1 MEHINFEK
9 YEVNEELREITF
21 SCCSD
26 TPYERYDDEADLFYN
41 QILVISEDAV
51 DLSRLN
57 NGAPLLFN
65 HDADKLL
72 GMVQQAYIIENKVFV
87 KVRFSRN
94 DEFAERIFRD
104 ILDGVIKNV
113 SIGYQIL
120 AYEDKKQNGSY
131 NRYITKWLIFE
142 TSIVSVPADPYI
154 GIRSKN
160 LKNIKEVKNMEEN
173 KPIETPVEA
182 PETETPAEVVEEVKE
197 IETEAPAEEVAEVE
211 AEVKE
216 ASELEALQQENEALK
231 AEVENLQRLIQEA
244 PEPEQEAPAE
254 DEAPELDEEEKEEI
268 KAIGKDFEIPEEEV
282 RKALAEKLTVRE
294 FKQKIK
300 TFNITKKEKR
310 NMNRKAFRDYLQNR
324 NFDVPFTLRDFAGF
338 SDANLVATE
347 TLPLVAM
354 LEKRMGLKGYRT
366 LAGLNS
372 QIQIPVQKSGVTVTT
387 PGINEASTD
396 SNPTFEKLTLA
407 PVKFV
412 ASTVIGK
419 EMLTVANSDVEA
431 FIIDEITRQLA
442 YEVENYMLG
451 KIAEG
456 AGTEI
461 NYSALNSFTWADAVA
476 FEAAIGGYNLTDAQ
490 FVMSASA
497 RAALKGIEKAEGTA
511 RFICEDNAI
520 NGYPVSVSGCVKN
533 DNIYFG
539 AMENL
544 VLASFDDLNIIIDP
558 YTEARSGAV
567 VVVGSICIDAGL
579 TAPEAFAIG
588 KVQESSSSSESSN

>member
-1 MEHINFEK
+1 MEHINFQK
-9 YEVNEELREITF
+9 YDVNEQLREITF

-57 NGAPLLFN
+57 NSAPLLFN

-94 DEFAERIFRD
+94 DEFAERIYKD

-113 SIGYQIL
+113 SIGYQIE

-131 NRYITKWLIFE
+131 NRYITKWMIFE
-142 TSIVSVPADPYI
+142 TSIVSIPADASV
-154 GIRSKN
+154 GIRS
-160 LKNIKEVKNMEEN
+160 KNIKEVKNMEEN

-211 AEVKE
+211 AEAKE

-254 DEAPELDEEEKEEI
+254 APELDEAEKEEI

-310 NMNRKAFRDYLQNR
+310 NMNRQSFRDYLNAR

-338 SDANLVATE
+338 ADPALGSSESLS
-347 TLPLVAM
+347 LQAM
-354 LEKRMGLKGYRT
+354 LEKRMGLRGYRT

-461 NYSALNSFTWADAVA
+461 NYSALNSFSWADAVA

-588 KVQESSSSSESSN
+588 KVQESSSSSESES